1 METRLN
7 ILERMYQEEAVKYI
21 AGRYGVT
28 PERIVIQYLF
38 QDRIFENV
46 ELPENLQIRKLT
58 PNEMALLRD
67 MAGLTMMD
75 T

>member
-7 ILERMYQEEAVKYI
+7 ILERMYQEEVVKYI

-28 PERIVIQYLF
+28 PEQIVIQYLF

-58 PNEMALLRD
+58 PNEMTLLRD